1 MVEEF
6 SSLPLPEQILA
17 VAIVILTIIPSVFSF
32 LYLFFTFIKEAK
44 DEKKEKE
51 AYSRRIKEAII
62 PKEIKKVEQSDL
74 LSIKRDIPK
83 EDFDV
88 IGRIG
93 FNLENIND
101 FYTWSQKQAKA
112 SFILAVAM
120 CFLGFLLIASAVV
133 LPVFLRLSF
142 ELSIIPAVGGIITE
156 LIAGTALVVYRNS
169 LLQLNHYHRA
179 LHEDQRFLS
188 SVELLGK
195 FISRKRKIKCC
206 KKL

>member
-120 CFLGFLLIASAVV
+120 CFLGFLLIA
-133 LPVFLRLSF
+133 
-142 ELSIIPAVGGIITE
+142 
-156 LIAGTALVVYRNS
+156 
-169 LLQLNHYHRA
+169 
-179 LHEDQRFLS
+179 
-188 SVELLGK
+188 
-195 FISRKRKIKCC
+195 
-206 KKL
+206 